1 MTEQQLATPRE
12 YMVERQILGN
22 MLKIIQSVTLEAV
35 ASNYAEHLKNKKKI
49 VLPTDKEV
57 LGLGLMNKGF

>member
-1 MTEQQLATPRE
+1 MTEQLTSPRE

-22 MLKIIQSVTLEAV
+22 MLKIVQSVTLEAV
-35 ASNYAEHLKNKKKI
+35 ASNYAEYLKNKKKI
-49 VLPTDKEV
+49 ILPTDKEV